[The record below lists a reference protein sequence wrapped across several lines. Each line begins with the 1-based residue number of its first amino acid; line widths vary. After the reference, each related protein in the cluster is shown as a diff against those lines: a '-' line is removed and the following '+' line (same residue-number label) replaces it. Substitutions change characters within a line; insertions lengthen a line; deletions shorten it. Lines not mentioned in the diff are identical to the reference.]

1 ETFFFSPESYDV
13 SMLQL
18 VLADLRS
25 FALVLVTNA
34 IDFVKTLIG
43 WTMLP
48 YPLLPLVVLGL
59 FRRSWTRERTWKELY
74 LIASFLPVMAF
85 MMFFIQERYIV
96 AMLPVFILWMAA
108 GLIEISDW
116 LVGTWTALRSPVEG
130 PYLRMGAGWRT
141 AVEIVPVALVV
152 AGLLVLTPRV
162 VREVTSVGS
171 VRMEHRWVGEKLHDE
186 VTRDTV
192 LMSRYPAIAFYADT
206 QWVPT
211 PNASWPEIMTYARH
225 KGVRYLAIDE
235 RELRYRPQLAGLVT
249 GNQVPAELKQVYQS
263 TVDGERMVVYRLVD

>member
-1 ETFFFSPESYDV
+1 
-13 SMLQL
+13 MLQL

-59 FRRSWTRERTWKELY
+59 FRRGWTRERTWKELY

-192 LMSRYPAIAFYADT
+192 LMSRYPAIAF
-206 QWVPT
+206 
-211 PNASWPEIMTYARH
+211 
-225 KGVRYLAIDE
+225 
-235 RELRYRPQLAGLVT
+235 
-249 GNQVPAELKQVYQS
+249 
-263 TVDGERMVVYRLVD
+263 